1 MKTALKNTGRATV
14 ATLAAVMA
22 VGALATPT
30 FAQDYRRGGY
40 GADGRYAYQA
50 NCQDIKHQRTTT
62 GGILGALAGAA
73 IGSNLAAHGGGRAG
87 GAVLGAVAGAVVGS
101 NVGRES
107 AKDQCG
113 GYYRDGRYYA
123 YPVRQT
129 SYGYGDNRGYQGD
142 NRAYYGDGYQYR
154 GDRRDQYRDDRH
166 DQRRDDR
173 YAPRYGGDR
182 GDYRYGDNDGH

>member
-1 MKTALKNTGRATV
+1 MNTALKTTGRA
-14 ATLAAVMA
+14 AAAALAAVMA

-30 FAQDYRRGGY
+30 FAQDYRGDRGY
-40 GADGRYAYQA
+40 PNDGRYGYQA
-50 NCQDIKHQRTTT
+50 SCQDIKHQRTTT

-73 IGSNLAAHGGGRAG
+73 IGSNLAAHGGGRTG

-129 SYGYGDNRGYQGD
+129 RYGYGDNRGGYYGD
-142 NRAYYGDGYQYR
+142 NRGYDNR
-154 GDRRDQYRDDRH
+154 GYDNRGDQYRH
-166 DQRRDDR
+166 DQGAYQRRDDQRGYQDPR
-173 YAPRYGGDR
+173 YAGDDRY
-182 GDYRYGDNDGH
+182 DGH